1 MFGDQHRVLESE
13 TSKPTKKVSV
23 TLRRFMGYYKPY
35 WFRYLIVF
43 LMMILATWSQVT
55 APKLMG
61 QAVDCFLTPA
71 SISTIAPEASAFSDF
86 IQTQGEAQESNCTYT
101 EVQADWTAA
110 DYLSGL
116 GGIVLRIAGLFLLGS
131 VATGL
136 MFYFMVWSGQHVLNT
151 LRCQV
156 FKQINRL
163 SIGYHVEHEAGDTM
177 SHVTN
182 DADTIQQGMTFA
194 LVQVLSGAMTL
205 LWVGYNMLTTN
216 APYALIALST
226 IPLMAIATSWFSGQ
240 ARKAFRR
247 SRIEMGS
254 VNAELQESISGVREA
269 QAFSREDENIAEF
282 EDTNAAYRDANIRAV
297 AFTSALAPALEAL
310 SYVALMLVTV
320 VGGIALLRGQ
330 DLFGT
335 TVSFGLVITFVAY
348 VQQFNGPVQRIAVLW
363 TNIQSAIAGG
373 ERIFGLMDVEPD
385 IQDSP
390 DAIEMPTI
398 SGEVELQNVWAEYM
412 AGEPV
417 LKGVSLKAEPGQT
430 VAIVGPTGAGK
441 TTIINLIP
449 RFYDVTGGSVLIDGN
464 DVRAVTSSSLR
475 SQIGIVLQDSFLF
488 SDTVMENIRF
498 GRPDATDEEVIA
510 AAKLMH
516 TDSFIERLPQGFQTE
531 LGERGS
537 GLSQGQR
544 QLLAIARAALA
555 DPRILIL
562 DEATSSVDSRTER
575 LIQAAL
581 QKLLKGRTSFVIAH
595 RLSTIRNADQVLVI
609 DQGEFV
615 ERGTHQSLM
624 EARGF
629 YYDLYMS
636 QFRRQEPEA
645 ETGTDGRQPGL
656 KVAPAPAGD

>member
-1 MFGDQHRVLESE
+1 MFGGQHRVLESE

-35 WFRYLIVF
+35 WFRYLIVL

-71 SISTIAPEASAFSDF
+71 SISTVAPEASALADF
-86 IQTQGEAQESNCTYT
+86 FQTQGEAQESNCTYT
-101 EVQADWTAA
+101 EVQADWTPA

-116 GGIVLRIAGLFLLGS
+116 GGIVLRIVGLFLLGS

-177 SHVTN
+177 SRVTN

-194 LVQVLSGAMTL
+194 LVQVLSGTMTL

-226 IPLMAIATSWFSGQ
+226 IPLMAIATSWFSAQ

-310 SYVALMLVTV
+310 GYVALMLVTV

-330 DLFGT
+330 GLFGT
-335 TVSFGLVITFVAY
+335 AVSFGLVITFVAY

-373 ERIFGLMDVEPD
+373 ERIFGLLDVKPD

-398 SGEVELQNVWAEYM
+398 SGEVELQNVWAEYVP
-412 AGEPV
+412 GEPV

-449 RFYDVTGGSVLIDGN
+449 RFYDVTGGSVLIQHRNG
-464 DVRAVTSSSLR
+464 
-475 SQIGIVLQDSFLF
+475 
-488 SDTVMENIRF
+488 E
-498 GRPDATDEEVIA
+498 
-510 AAKLMH
+510 H
-516 TDSFIERLPQGFQTE
+516 TLWS
-531 LGERGS
+531 
-537 GLSQGQR
+537 
-544 QLLAIARAALA
+544 
-555 DPRILIL
+555 
-562 DEATSSVDSRTER
+562 
-575 LIQAAL
+575 
-581 QKLLKGRTSFVIAH
+581 
-595 RLSTIRNADQVLVI
+595 
-609 DQGEFV
+609 
-615 ERGTHQSLM
+615 
-624 EARGF
+624 
-629 YYDLYMS
+629 
-636 QFRRQEPEA
+636 
-645 ETGTDGRQPGL
+645 PGC
-656 KVAPAPAGD
+656 DR

>member
-1 MFGDQHRVLESE
+1 MFGGQHRVLESE

-23 TLRRFMGYYKPY
+23 TLRRFAGYYKPY
-35 WFRYLIVF
+35 WFRYLIVL

-71 SISTIAPEASAFSDF
+71 SISTVAPEASALADF
-86 IQTQGEAQESNCTYT
+86 FQTQGEAQESNCTYT
-101 EVQADWTAA
+101 EVQADWTPA

-116 GGIVLRIAGLFLLGS
+116 GGIVLRIVGLFLLGS

-177 SHVTN
+177 SRVTN

-226 IPLMAIATSWFSGQ
+226 IPLMAIATSWFSAQ

-310 SYVALMLVTV
+310 GYVALMLVTV

-335 TVSFGLVITFVAY
+335 AVSFGLVITFVAY

-373 ERIFGLMDVEPD
+373 ERIFGLLDVEPD

-398 SGEVELQNVWAEYM
+398 SGEVELQNVWAEYVP
-412 AGEPV
+412 GEPV

-488 SDTVMENIRF
+488 SNTVMENIRF

-510 AAKLMH
+510 AAKLTH
-516 TDSFIERLPQGFQTE
+516 TDSFIERMPQGYETE
-531 LGERGS
+531 LGERGT

-609 DQGEFV
+609 DQGELV

-645 ETGTDGRQPGL
+645 EAGSDGRAPGL

>member
-1 MFGDQHRVLESE
+1 MFGDAHRVFGGE
-13 TSKPTKKVSV
+13 TSKPTQSVTV
-23 TLRRFMGYYKPY
+23 TLRRFVRYYKPF
-35 WFRYLIVF
+35 WFQYLLVL
-43 LMMILATWSQVT
+43 LMMIVATWSQVVT
-55 APKLMG
+55 PELMG
-61 QAVDCFLTPA
+61 QAVDCFITPA
-71 SISTIAPEASAFSDF
+71 SVSTIAPESSAFTEF
-86 IQTQGEAQESNCTYT
+86 FAAQGEAQESNCTYT
-101 EVQADWTAA
+101 EVQADWTAS

-116 GGIVLRIAGLFLLGS
+116 GGIVLRIVGLFVLGA

-136 MFYFMVWSGQHVLNT
+136 MFYFMVWSGQHVLNN
-151 LRCQV
+151 LRKQV
-156 FKQINRL
+156 FRQINRL

-177 SHVTN
+177 SRVTN

-194 LVQVLSGAMTL
+194 LVQVLSGAMTI
-205 LWVGYNMLTTN
+205 LWVGYNMLDTN
-216 APYALIALST
+216 LPYALIAIST
-226 IPLMAIATSWFSGQ
+226 IPLMGIATSWFSSQ

-247 SRIEMGS
+247 AREEMGS

-282 EDTNAAYRDANIRAV
+282 SESNAAYRDANIRAV
-297 AFTSALAPALEAL
+297 AFTSALAPTLEAL
-310 SYVALMLVTV
+310 GYVALMLVTV
-320 VGGIALLRGQ
+320 VGGIALVRDQ

-348 VQQFNGPVQRIAVLW
+348 VQQFSGPVQRIAVLW

-373 ERIFGLMDVEPD
+373 ERIFGLLDVEPD
-385 IQDSP
+385 IQENP

-398 SGEVELQNVWAEYM
+398 SGEVVLKDVWAEYVP
-412 AGEPV
+412 GEPV
-417 LKGVSLKAEPGQT
+417 LKGVSLTAEPGQT

-449 RFYDVTGGSVLIDGN
+449 RFYDVTGGAVLIDGK
-464 DVRAVTSSSLR
+464 DVRSVTSSSLR
-475 SQIGIVLQDSFLF
+475 SQIALVLQDSFLF
-488 SDTVMENIRF
+488 SQSVMDNIRF
-498 GRPDATDEEVIA
+498 GRPEATDDEVVE
-510 AAKLMH
+510 AAKLARA
-516 TDSFIERLPQGFQTE
+516 DQFIERLPQGYDTE
-531 LGERGS
+531 LGERGA

-562 DEATSSVDSRTER
+562 DEATSSVDTRTER

-581 QKLLKGRTSFVIAH
+581 QGLLKDRTSFVIAH
-595 RLSTIRNADQVLVI
+595 RLSTIRKADQVLVI

-615 ERGTHQSLM
+615 ERGTHDSLM
-624 EARGF
+624 KARGI

-645 ETGTDGRQPGL
+645 EASTDGREPGL
-656 KVAPAPAGD
+656 STVPIPAGD

>member
-1 MFGDQHRVLESE
+1 
-13 TSKPTKKVSV
+13 
-23 TLRRFMGYYKPY
+23 LRRFVRYYKPF
-35 WFRYLIVF
+35 WFQYLLVL
-43 LMMILATWSQVT
+43 LMMIVATWSQVVT
-55 APKLMG
+55 PELMG
-61 QAVDCFLTPA
+61 QAVDCFITPA
-71 SISTIAPEASAFSDF
+71 SVSTIAPESSAFTEF
-86 IQTQGEAQESNCTYT
+86 FAAQGEAQESNCTYT
-101 EVQADWTAA
+101 EVQADWTAS

-116 GGIVLRIAGLFLLGS
+116 GGIVLRIVGLFVLGA

-136 MFYFMVWSGQHVLNT
+136 MFYFMVWSGQHVLNN
-151 LRCQV
+151 LRKQV
-156 FKQINRL
+156 FRHINRL

-177 SHVTN
+177 SRVTN

-194 LVQVLSGAMTL
+194 LVQVLSGAMTI
-205 LWVGYNMLTTN
+205 LWVGYNMLDTN
-216 APYALIALST
+216 LPYALIAIST
-226 IPLMAIATSWFSGQ
+226 IPLMGIATSWFSSQ

-247 SRIEMGS
+247 AREEMGS

-282 EDTNAAYRDANIRAV
+282 SESNAAYRDANIRAV
-297 AFTSALAPALEAL
+297 AFTSALAPTLEAL
-310 SYVALMLVTV
+310 GYVALMLVTV
-320 VGGIALLRGQ
+320 VGGIALVRDQ

-348 VQQFNGPVQRIAVLW
+348 VQQFSGPVQRIAVLW

-373 ERIFGLMDVEPD
+373 ERIFGLLDVEPD
-385 IQDSP
+385 IQENP

-398 SGEVELQNVWAEYM
+398 SGEVVLKDVWAEYVP
-412 AGEPV
+412 GEPV
-417 LKGVSLKAEPGQT
+417 LKGVSLTAEPGQT

-449 RFYDVTGGSVLIDGN
+449 RFYDVTGGAVLIDGK
-464 DVRAVTSSSLR
+464 DVRSVTSSSLR
-475 SQIGIVLQDSFLF
+475 SQIALVLQDSFLF
-488 SDTVMENIRF
+488 SQSVMDNIRF
-498 GRPDATDEEVIA
+498 GRPEATDDEVVE
-510 AAKLMH
+510 AAKLARA
-516 TDSFIERLPQGFQTE
+516 DQFIERLPQGYDTE
-531 LGERGS
+531 LGERGA

-562 DEATSSVDSRTER
+562 DEATSSVDTRTER

-581 QKLLKGRTSFVIAH
+581 QGLLKDRTSFVIAH
-595 RLSTIRNADQVLVI
+595 RLSTIRKADQVLVI

-615 ERGTHQSLM
+615 ERGTHDSLM
-624 EARGF
+624 KARGI

-645 ETGTDGRQPGL
+645 EASTDGREPGL
-656 KVAPAPAGD
+656 STVPIPAGD